1 MGVCDSASKVL
12 STTNAI
18 ASTTNAVVSL
28 KDLINNNTQKFTE
41 ITSSSFD
48 KYDKDKSGYIEYSEL
63 KEVINDMAKQFNLAT
78 NVDEDLVKKAFESLD
93 TNKDGKLSKEEFTQL
108 TKEKLLA
115 L

>member
-1 MGVCDSASKVL
+1 MGVCNSTTKVL
-12 STTNAI
+12 SATGAI
-18 ASTTNAVVSL
+18 ASATSAVVCL
-28 KDLINNNTQKFTE
+28 KDLINNNTKKFTE